1 MQVNKLT
8 GTINILNIKTYIY
21 DYNIYSQV
29 ELPINTDINVKY
41 KITDRRP
48 GDIDAC
54 YADPSKARDILGW
67 EARLGIEDMCRDAY
81 NFVKNVKED

>member
-29 ELPINTDINVKY
+29 ELPVNTDINVKY
-41 KITDRRP
+41 NNLS
-48 GDIDAC
+48 G
-54 YADPSKARDILGW
+54 
-67 EARLGIEDMCRDAY
+67 GIIY
-81 NFVKNVKED
+81 NHG